1 MIAKYIDSIFLG
13 WIKLKHWIQYKLVSR
28 YHFFVSID
36 YRMYFVLWHCFS
48 RIILIHST
56 ENVERSEADTLQE
69 RRDLAVEF
77 IFCLVLI
84 EVLRQLSFHPGQD
97 DLVTYIENLAF
108 KHFKYR
114 EG

>member
-1 MIAKYIDSIFLG
+1 MVQIAS
-13 WIKLKHWIQYKLVSR
+13 
-28 YHFFVSID
+28 FFFSGENSEVKEVD
-36 YRMYFVLWHCFS
+36 VVL
-48 RIILIHST
+48 
-56 ENVERSEADTLQE
+56 E

-84 EVLRQLSFHPGQD
+84 EVLRQLPFHPGHE
-97 DLVTYIENLAF
+97 DLISYIENLAF

>member
-1 MIAKYIDSIFLG
+1 MFYNNIKNICYSSETAERNETDS
-13 WIKLKHWIQYKLVSR
+13 
-28 YHFFVSID
+28 
-36 YRMYFVLWHCFS
+36 
-48 RIILIHST
+48 
-56 ENVERSEADTLQE
+56 LQE

-84 EVLRQLSFHPGQD
+84 EVLKQLPFHPGHE
-97 DLVTYIENLAF
+97 DLVTYIDNIAF

>member
-1 MIAKYIDSIFLG
+1 MIAGCKNLAEVYYITSVFLFS
-13 WIKLKHWIQYKLVSR
+13 V
-28 YHFFVSID
+28 
-36 YRMYFVLWHCFS
+36 YRVDAGS
-48 RIILIHST
+48 
-56 ENVERSEADTLQE
+56 NVDRETIQE

-84 EVLRQLSFHPGQD
+84 EVLRQLAVHPGHD
-97 DLVTYIENLAF
+97 DLVRHIEDIAF

>member
-1 MIAKYIDSIFLG
+1 MYI
-13 WIKLKHWIQYKLVSR
+13 VSGSAAET
-28 YHFFVSID
+28 FD
-36 YRMYFVLWHCFS
+36 
-48 RIILIHST
+48 
-56 ENVERSEADTLQE
+56 RSESDIQKE

-84 EVLRQLSFHPGQD
+84 EVLRQLSLHPGHE
-97 DLVTYIENLAF
+97 DLVQYIENLSF

>member
-1 MIAKYIDSIFLG
+1 
-13 WIKLKHWIQYKLVSR
+13 V
-28 YHFFVSID
+28 
-36 YRMYFVLWHCFS
+36 
-48 RIILIHST
+48 IHST

-97 DLVTYIENLAF
+97 DLVCYVENLAF

>member
-1 MIAKYIDSIFLG
+1 
-13 WIKLKHWIQYKLVSR
+13 
-28 YHFFVSID
+28 
-36 YRMYFVLWHCFS
+36 MYFVPWHCS
-48 RIILIHST
+48 WRIILIHST

-97 DLVTYIENLAF
+97 DLVTDIENLAF